1 MHYCRLHLLSPVISL
16 VADVRQVIEKGG
28 LWPKYEPQIQ
38 RMRQRARGLRSGL
51 FFLGW

>member
-1 MHYCRLHLLSPVISL
+1 MRGCRLHLLSPVISL

-28 LWPKYEPQIQ
+28 LWPKYKPQIQ
-38 RMRQRARGLRSGL
+38 QTRQRARVLRSGL